1 MGNTRVLFVTDIHGS
16 DRLFFKLMNAVK
28 IYAANIAIVGGDV
41 AGKGIV
47 PIFSKDGMY
56 TAKLCNEEK
65 SVREVSQ
72 LIKEVSASGD
82 YPYLTSLDE
91 WRELT
96 SNEVKMNSL
105 FESLISESIR
115 KWCIIAEE
123 RLKPIG
129 ARLIM
134 NTGNDDPDIV
144 GKKIKETGFVEYP
157 NEKVTPIDQH
167 HEMISLGYSNLT
179 PWKLPGDLSEERLSE
194 KIESLVSNLRDVR
207 NSIFNIHVPPFNTH
221 LDLAPKLDSELK
233 PKLSPG
239 GEPEM
244 AHVGSTA
251 VRDAIEKYQ
260 PLAGLHGHIHE
271 SRGYSRIGR
280 THCFNPGSEYTIGI
294 LKGVLLNFSSD
305 KLESYI
311 FTSG

>member
-1 MGNTRVLFVTDIHGS
+1 
-16 DRLFFKLMNAVK
+16 VK
-28 IYAANIAIVGGDV
+28 
-41 AGKGIV
+41 
-47 PIFSKDGMY
+47 
-56 TAKLCNEEK
+56 
-65 SVREVSQ
+65 
-72 LIKEVSASGD
+72 SG
-82 YPYLTSLDE
+82 YL
-91 WRELT
+91 
-96 SNEVKMNSL
+96 K
-105 FESLISESIR
+105 
-115 KWCIIAEE
+115 
-123 RLKPIG
+123 
-129 ARLIM
+129 
-134 NTGNDDPDIV
+134 
-144 GKKIKETGFVEYP
+144 
-157 NEKVTPIDQH
+157 
-167 HEMISLGYSNLT
+167 
-179 PWKLPGDLSEERLSE
+179 